1 MTKPTWTLEAAQKT
15 AAQIGFKHFLDMTA
29 GGTVLQAMK
38 HPENSIEKT
47 SGVYL
52 QFRTQGGLY
61 IGRTINLTARQQRHS
76 ELGHKTDYLAF
87 ISCPEMRQEALERE
101 LIGRAE
107 EMGLKL
113 LNRSK
118 SLIQVARDPDAVY
131 DDHFPAAFQERFLS
145 EGCAHG
151 VTRREK
157 FLRVLENVSP
167 AEREGWETFAAAPKA
182 HLALELAR
190 RAVELAIP
198 QPWDS
203 ARIWWILS
211 LGTTNNKNARKLRLS
226 VTCGQNSLL
235 SIFAFHRSPS
245 ALFAELSLA
254 FNIAGDRSREAEDMR
269 RTFAWAHW
277 EGLDFDPVTQE
288 EKEAFVPIFG
298 KDYASPEARRTD
310 REREITIA
318 SLRPPVRV
326 TCPIEL
332 MDLIL
337 EHPIVERAAIAAA
350 IAGMRWRPAFH
361 PEYHNGAAAYALEA
375 GLTLSEL
382 L

>member
-1 MTKPTWTLEAAQKT
+1 
-15 AAQIGFKHFLDMTA
+15 
-29 GGTVLQAMK
+29 
-38 HPENSIEKT
+38 
-47 SGVYL
+47 
-52 QFRTQGGLY
+52 
-61 IGRTINLTARQQRHS
+61 
-76 ELGHKTDYLAF
+76 
-87 ISCPEMRQEALERE
+87 
-101 LIGRAE
+101 
-107 EMGLKL
+107 
-113 LNRSK
+113 
-118 SLIQVARDPDAVY
+118 
-131 DDHFPAAFQERFLS
+131 
-145 EGCAHG
+145 
-151 VTRREK
+151 
-157 FLRVLENVSP
+157 
-167 AEREGWETFAAAPKA
+167 
-182 HLALELAR
+182 
-190 RAVELAIP
+190 
-198 QPWDS
+198 
-203 ARIWWILS
+203 
-211 LGTTNNKNARKLRLS
+211 
-226 VTCGQNSLL
+226 
-235 SIFAFHRSPS
+235 
-245 ALFAELSLA
+245 
-254 FNIAGDRSREAEDMR
+254 MR